1 VEDVM
6 MEDVRLEDAIDVLFI
21 LKTKKPELKTNVLV
35 QFPLECSYVG
45 RDSAGQRCDLVVG
58 GEF

>member
-21 LKTKKPELKTNVLV
+21 LKKKPELKTNVLV

>member
-21 LKTKKPELKTNVLV
+21 FKKKPELKTNVLV